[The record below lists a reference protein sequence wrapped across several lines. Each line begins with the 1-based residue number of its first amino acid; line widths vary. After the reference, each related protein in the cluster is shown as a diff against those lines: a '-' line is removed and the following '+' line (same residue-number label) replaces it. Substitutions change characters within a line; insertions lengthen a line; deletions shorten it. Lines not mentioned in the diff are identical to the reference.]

1 VLFECFGDYRSLA
14 MVWPFACT
22 LLDGNALA
30 ARESQYRNI
39 TTISEMPERHAR
51 SATFIFIQRDRPGR
65 EQEES
70 DMSTTN
76 FTNHFSAD
84 DAALV
89 LIDFQPQMFM
99 GVESHDRNAIKNNL
113 QIIAKSAKLFNVP
126 TVLST
131 VTAET
136 FSGPFVPEVTEGIF
150 PSHEIVDRTSINAW
164 LTPNFVKA
172 IEATGR
178 KRLII
183 AGLWT
188 GACAAFNV
196 LEGLRRGYEVFF
208 VADACGDTSIQAH
221 ERAVDRMIQA
231 GAVPTT
237 AQHFVY
243 ELQQDW
249 SRQKTYQGVMD
260 ILKAHTAFGTQIFF
274 SKWALAEHEV
284 A

>member
-1 VLFECFGDYRSLA
+1 
-14 MVWPFACT
+14 
-22 LLDGNALA
+22 
-30 ARESQYRNI
+30 
-39 TTISEMPERHAR
+39 
-51 SATFIFIQRDRPGR
+51 
-65 EQEES
+65 
-70 DMSTTN
+70 
-76 FTNHFSAD
+76 
-84 DAALV
+84 
-89 LIDFQPQMFM
+89 M

-136 FSGPFVPEVTEGIF
+136 FSGPFVPEVTEGVF
-150 PSHEIVDRTSINAW
+150 PGHEVVDRTSINAW

-172 IEATGR
+172 VEATGR
-178 KRLII
+178 KRLVI

-196 LEGLRRGYEVFF
+196 IEGLRRGYEVFF

-249 SRQKTYQGVMD
+249 SRQETYQGVID
-260 ILKAHTAFGTQIFF
+260 IMKAHTAFGTQIFF
-274 SKWALAEHEV
+274 SKWALGGHDSALK
-284 A
+284 AAQLTAA